1 MKNII
6 NNIRKNLKLVIG
18 ALVVGILF
26 GWLLFHSGGNN
37 SSHKA
42 EQELTGHERHNHESE
57 DPTTWTCSMHPQI
70 QQDKPGDCPI
80 CGMDLIPLASM
91 DAGGEDVD
99 PNEIMM
105 TESAAKLADIQTLK
119 VVKGNPE
126 KSIHLQGKI
135 HADERRIAELTARFG
150 GRIEELFVNFTG
162 QNVRKGQKLATIYS
176 PDLVTAQRELLEAV
190 ALKQTRPGL
199 YSAAKGKLKLWDL
212 NDEQIKS
219 IEAQGEPMLYFDIL
233 SPISG
238 TVTMRHVTFGDYVK
252 EGTALFKVVDLTNV
266 WALFDTYESDLPW
279 ITINDKVEFSIQ
291 SLPGKSFEGKV
302 SFIDPFIDA
311 KTRVAKIRVELKNPK
326 MEVKPEMFVNG
337 IVHSKVAASEAQ
349 ILIPKTA
356 LLWTGKRAVVYV
368 KVPNRENPSFIYR
381 EIVLGPEAG
390 NFYVVAEGLEEG
402 EEIAT
407 NGVFKIDAAAQ
418 LQGLPSM
425 MNPDGGMVST
435 GHNHGDG
442 SVHSGQ
448 GEHTS
453 FKVGGNCVMCKDRIE
468 KAALSV
474 SGVNS
479 ATWNT
484 DTKELHINYSKETT
498 LESIHQAV
506 ANAGHDTEK
515 VKAEDKVYEGLHA
528 CCLYER
534 LEYSDAKSA
543 NLEHTMF
550 KVRGNCGMCKDR
562 IEEAALSVAGVKSAS
577 WESET
582 EMLQLN
588 YDAAKTNSDAIQKAV
603 AGVGHDTEKFKASDE
618 VYNKLPGCCKYD
630 RTAQKDAQ
638 AGHMY

>member
-18 ALVVGILF
+18 ALVVGLLF
-26 GWLLFHSGGNN
+26 GWLFFHSGGSN

-42 EQELTGHERHNHESE
+42 EQELTGHEGHEHESE

-70 QQDKPGDCPI
+70 KQDKPGDCPI

-176 PDLVTAQRELLEAV
+176 PELVTAQRELLEAV
-190 ALKQTRPGL
+190 ALKETRPSL

-212 NDEQIKS
+212 NDEQIKA
-219 IEAQGEPMLYFDIL
+219 IEEKGEPKLYFDIL

-238 TVTMRHVTFGDYVK
+238 TVTMRHVAIGDYVK
-252 EGTALFKVVDLTNV
+252 EGTALLKVVDLTKV
-266 WALFDTYESDLPW
+266 WALFDAYESDLPW
-279 ITINDKVEFSIQ
+279 IKTNDKVEFSVQ

-311 KTRVAKIRVELKNPK
+311 KTRVAKVRVELKNPK

-381 EIVLGPEAG
+381 EIILGAEAG
-390 NFYVVAEGLEEG
+390 NFYVVNEGLEEG

-425 MNPDGGMVST
+425 MNPDGGIVST
-435 GHNHGDG
+435 GHNHDDG

-453 FKVGGNCVMCKDRIE
+453 FKVGGNCEMCKDRIE

-474 SGVNS
+474 SGVSS
-479 ATWNT
+479 ANW
-484 DTKELHINYSKETT
+484 DSESLELHLNYNKGVS
-498 LESIHQAV
+498 LEKVHKAIAGS
-506 ANAGHDTEK
+506 GHDTELE
-515 VKAEDKVYEGLHA
+515 KAPDEVYDELPG

-534 LEYSDAKSA
+534 FEYTESKDAD
-543 NLEHTMF
+543 LEHAMF

-562 IEEAALSVAGVKSAS
+562 IEEAALSVAGVESAT
-577 WESET
+577 WESEA
-582 EMLQLN
+582 EMLHLN
-588 YDAAKTNSDAIQKAV
+588 FDAAKTNSDAIQKAV
-603 AGVGHDTEKFKASDE
+603 AAVGHDTEKFKAPDD
-618 VYNKLPGCCKYD
+618 VYKELPGCCLY
-630 RTAQKDAQ
+630 REN
-638 AGHMY
+638 